1 MQMARVLRNV
11 VATRKH
17 DAYHG
22 KKMLLVQP
30 VGRDEAPVGDQ
41 VLAIDLVD
49 AGVGDLVLICSEG
62 RFAREVCGQNSPV
75 RSTVIAVLAGVQFE
89 A

>member
-1 MQMARVLRNV
+1 MQIARVLRNV

-17 DAYHG
+17 VAYRG
-22 KKMLLVQP
+22 RKVLLVQP
-30 VGRDEAPVGDQ
+30 LGRDLVPHGDQ
-41 VLAIDLVD
+41 LVVVDLVD
-49 AGVGDLVLICSEG
+49 AGVGDLVLVCSEG
-62 RFAREVCGQNSPV
+62 RFAREVCGLDSPV